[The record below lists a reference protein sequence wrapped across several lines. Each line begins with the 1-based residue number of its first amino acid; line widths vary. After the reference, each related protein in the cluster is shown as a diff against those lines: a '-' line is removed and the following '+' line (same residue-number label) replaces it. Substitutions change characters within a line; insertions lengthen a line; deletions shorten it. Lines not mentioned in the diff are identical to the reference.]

1 MTLQVE
7 LGGSLFLGVWIEG
20 KGRDFGMN
28 SGASAAFENSCKR
41 KRKSA
46 FGALEDR

>member
-7 LGGSLFLGVWIEG
+7 LDGTLFLGVWIEE

-28 SGASAAFENSCKR
+28 SVASAVLRTVARERGN
-41 KRKSA
+41 
-46 FGALEDR
+46 LPLVP

>member
-7 LGGSLFLGVWIEG
+7 LDGTLFLGVWIEE

-28 SGASAAFENSCKR
+28 SGASAAFENSGKR